1 MEERGRVITVRP
13 CFQSDRMHLGGH
25 ADAKVY
31 DALDFLALLSCH
43 ITDRWERRVIAYGY
57 CLPPIFV
64 QGGSNKSRGMR
75 KKQETSQE
83 LQVIEPVLYP
93 EGHH

>member
-1 MEERGRVITVRP
+1 MGECCLQGVYHRREPHLSPLYQVVEDYYEEFER
-13 CFQSDRMHLGGH
+13 CYDDR
-25 ADAKVY
+25 Y
-31 DALDFLALLSCH
+31 
-43 ITDRWERRVIAYGY
+43 ERQYGY

-93 EGHH
+93 KGHH